1 MSFEDVVEFESEF
14 SQGILRVR
22 TLELENGK
30 LILLSDSNRYRLG
43 PSAVAIPPSHGRA
56 EPTSTGLFTMGL
68 DSTIVRTLSER
79 LSAMTN
85 QTCMV
90 IVGVRDLTQT
100 VMLELMT
107 ILKNHLVG

>member
-22 TLELENGK
+22 ILELENGK
-30 LILLSDSNRYRLG
+30 LILLSDSERYRLG
-43 PSAVAIPPSHGRA
+43 PSAVAIPPSHGRV

-90 IVGVRDLTQT
+90 IVGVRDLTQA
-100 VMLELMT
+100 VMLEVMT
-107 ILKNHLVG
+107 ILKNHLVA